1 MKKYIFLF
9 LGAVLMLFNNCTT
22 KETETLD
29 LSGKELPAEI
39 NGITYS
45 AGNWEHPNYTDPFVT
60 KGNHRFE
67 IQTNGADTLV
77 QVEVPWRR
85 HDANPQ
91 NKRTILVAAGNDQE
105 VLHKVIELTNEKGH
119 LIFRP
124 ISGQNRYFL
133 YYFPHESTGSYYPK
147 VHYLAPIDTI
157 TALDRI
163 TESELAALP
172 SAKVWSAQSIDDFH
186 SFFPM
191 EVIATTAEKAAFSQA
206 NPQPYYLF
214 PEYRNHP
221 IAMKNDLP
229 YHWMSRGPKAYLH
242 DEVSRGEYY
251 TFQIGLFAP
260 ETALQDVSV
269 SYNRDGTTANALPAE
284 LLTCFNLEGVD
295 LNGQAF
301 SKQVDVATGS
311 VQALWFGVDIQE
323 TMTPGRYHTW
333 VRIQPA
339 GLSADSIE
347 LVLEV
352 LPETITNRGDDQPE
366 QMSRLRWLNSTVGTD
381 SSFIVPPFI
390 PLEVAGKK
398 IDLLGRS
405 MVIAESGLPASIS
418 SFFTQEMTGL
428 KETGES
434 ILAAPI
440 VFELKNK
447 NGQNET
453 WENEGFSIQK
463 VASGQAEW
471 QVARKSENFDL
482 QVKAKLEYDGML
494 NYEMTLV
501 AKNDIDLAN
510 TSLTIPYE
518 KNAATYILG
527 LGQKGAYRP
536 DKIDW
541 NWDVEFHQEGL
552 WLGNVNKGLQYVL
565 RDENY
570 ERPLNTNFYHNKP
583 LILPSSW
590 GNAGKGG
597 IRSQQNANSVL
608 VENYAGPR
616 RMLAGDTL
624 RYDVRFLVT
633 PFKTIDTKTH
643 FSTRFVHKYVP
654 VDTARAYGGT
664 VINVHHA
671 NEINPYIN
679 YPFYNLEQQKA
690 YIDEAH
696 AKGVKVKLY
705 NTIRELTYRSHELFA
720 MRSLGT
726 EIFNDGAGGGHG
738 WLQEHLQDNYHSAW
752 HATRVNDASILNK
765 GTSRWTNY
773 YIEGLKWLAK
783 NQEIDGLYLDD
794 IAFSR
799 ETVKRISS
807 VMYAHRDEVIIDLH
821 SANQY
826 NERDGYINSVFLYME
841 HIPYV
846 TRLWFGE
853 YFDYDADPDYWM
865 TEVAGIPFGI
875 PGEMLEK
882 GGHPQR
888 GMVYGMTT
896 RVYGQYDPS
905 PLWKLFD
912 AFGIADARM
921 MGYWVDASPIKTA
934 HRGIKSTIYLKEQ
947 SALIVIGSWS
957 AQSEAVQL
965 DMDWET
971 LGWDRNKYELVSP
984 AIKGLQE
991 AQQFKVETPIKVPAN
1006 EGLFLLLQKIEE

>member
-1 MKKYIFLF
+1 MKKYTFLF
-9 LGAVLMLFNNCTT
+9 LGAVLLFFNNCTT
-22 KETETLD
+22 ERTETLD
-29 LSGKELPAEI
+29 LSGKELARKI
-39 NGITYS
+39 NGISYS

-67 IQTNGADTLV
+67 IQTNGRDTLV

-91 NKRTILVAAGNDQE
+91 DKRTILVAAETEEE
-105 VLHKVIELTNEKGH
+105 VFHKVVESNNEKGH
-119 LIFRP
+119 LVFRP
-124 ISGQNRYFL
+124 TPGQNRYFL

-147 VHYLAPIDTI
+147 VHYLEPIDTI
-157 TALDRI
+157 TSLDRI
-163 TESELAALP
+163 TKSDLAALP
-172 SAKVWSAQSIDDFH
+172 SAEVLGAQSIDDFH

-191 EVIATTAEKAAFSQA
+191 EVIATTAETTAFLRA
-206 NPQPYYLF
+206 HPQDYYLF
-214 PEYRNHP
+214 PEYRSYP
-221 IAMKNDLP
+221 IAMKDYLP
-229 YHWMSRGPKAYLH
+229 YHWVARGPKTHLQ
-242 DEVSRGEYY
+242 DEVLRGDYY
-251 TFQIGLFAP
+251 TFQIGLFASNTNL
-260 ETALQDVSV
+260 EDVSV
-269 SYNRDGTTANALPAE
+269 SYNTGSIAAE

-295 LNGQAF
+295 LNGQTF
-301 SKQVDVATGS
+301 SKKVDVAAGT
-311 VQALWFGVDIQE
+311 VQALWFGVDISE
-323 TMTPGRYHTW
+323 ATAPGRYQTW

-339 GLSADSIE
+339 GLPADSIE

-352 LPETITNRGDDQPE
+352 LPQMIPNRGDDQPE

-381 SSFIVPPFI
+381 TSFIVPPFI
-390 PLEVAGKK
+390 PLKVAGKK

-405 MVIAESGLPASIS
+405 MVIAESGLPASIN
-418 SFFTQEMTGL
+418 SFFTQEMTGI
-428 KETGES
+428 KETAEP

-440 VFELKNK
+440 IFELKNK
-447 NGQNET
+447 NGLNEV
-453 WENEGFSIQK
+453 WENEDFKIQQ
-463 VASGQAEW
+463 VAGGKAEW
-471 QVARKSENFDL
+471 KVKRRSKNFDL
-482 QVKAKLEYDGML
+482 QVKGKLEYDGML

-501 AKNDIDLAN
+501 ARNEVDLAN
-510 TSLTIPYE
+510 TSLNIPYE
-518 KNAATYILG
+518 KKAATYILG

-536 DKIDW
+536 NKIDW

-590 GNAGKGG
+590 GNSGKGG
-597 IRSQQNANSVL
+597 IRSQQNDTAVL

-616 RMLAGDTL
+616 QMLAGDTL
-624 RYDVRFLVT
+624 RYDVRFLIT
-633 PFKTIDTKTH
+633 PFKTIDTKSH

-654 VDTARAYGGT
+654 VDTVLAYGGT

-679 YPFYNLEQQKA
+679 YPFYNLEKQKA

-705 NTIRELTYRSHELFA
+705 NTIRELTYRTHELFA

-726 EIFNDGAGGGHG
+726 EIFNDGEGGGHG

-807 VMYAHRDEVIIDLH
+807 VMYAHREEVVIDLH

-905 PLWKLFD
+905 ALWQLFD
-912 AFGIADARM
+912 VFGIADARM
-921 MGYWVDASPIKTA
+921 MGYWVDDSPIKTN
-934 HRGIKSTIYLKEQ
+934 HPSIKSTIYLKNQ
-947 SALIVIGSWS
+947 KVLIAIGSWS
-957 AQSEAVQL
+957 GQEEQVTLQI
-965 DMDWET
+965 DWEA
-971 LGWDRNKYELVSP
+971 LGWDQKDYELVSP
-984 AIKGLQE
+984 DITGLQDFQ
-991 AQQFKVETPIKVPAN
+991 ALNSTSRVQVPAN
-1006 EGLFLLLQKIEE
+1006 EGLLLLLRPINEEN